1 MADTWVGLCN
11 EESVQDV
18 KRALRHIDPQARLML
33 VSSPQELRARMQ
45 ETPFREG
52 AIVGPLNGN
61 MSSLNVAAALVRDAM
76 AADVALVVPGV
87 SKGFAQRAMKAGVR
101 TVVDLSELV
110 ALSIADLDEPALE
123 DDDVPTMLVGAS
135 AEASVREARVPKIDE
150 PASNMLTFPLL
161 REGKHGPEVEHIP
174 VPREF
179 AQAELKNEGHGTK
192 HAVPEESR
200 ETAPILTFVSGRGG
214 VGKTTVIAMMATL
227 AASWGM
233 RVAVCDLDLSCGN
246 LYSCFQYGAVVDLAD
261 LVREGMPEAE
271 EVLAHG
277 REVGKGLLLWGPCE
291 RPEMAEV
298 VYPEVQGLLGTLA
311 QSHDLVLVDTSSTFT
326 DAVAQAAQQCDRLII
341 TVDGRPGSAVAQA
354 RMAALAVR
362 LGVPRTR
369 MVRLANR
376 CGLHGKGEPIIN
388 RADVGLETA
397 RPLRVS
403 DGGVEVSDCLAEG
416 KVQDL
421 IDLGSRFAE
430 SSATALAILLSELGK
445 LPKHP
450 DAQRFLQK
458 RDERPRWSFGRKREA
473 V

>member
-1 MADTWVGLCN
+1 MVDTWVGLCN
-11 EESVQDV
+11 EDSVQDV
-18 KRALRHIDPQARLML
+18 RRALRHIDPQARLML

-45 ETPFREG
+45 ESPFQEG
-52 AIVGPLNGN
+52 AIVGPLKGN

-76 AADVALVVPGV
+76 AADVALVVPGI
-87 SKGFAQRAMKAGVR
+87 SKGFAKRAERAGIR
-101 TVVDLSELV
+101 TVVDLSEL
-110 ALSIADLDEPALE
+110 AGMPIADLDEPALE
-123 DDDVPTMLVGAS
+123 DDDVPTMLVGVS
-135 AEASVREARVPKIDE
+135 GTTSVREARVPRIDE
-150 PASNMLTFPLL
+150 PESNMLTFPLL
-161 REGKHGPEVEHIP
+161 REGKHGPEVEHIS

-179 AQAELKNEGHGTK
+179 AQKDPNSDGHSTK
-192 HAVPEESR
+192 RAAVEESNAS
-200 ETAPILTFVSGRGG
+200 APIITFVSGRGG
-214 VGKTTVIAMMATL
+214 VGKTTVVAMMATL
-227 AASWGM
+227 AASWDM
-233 RVAVCDLDLSCGN
+233 RVAICDLDLSCGN
-246 LYSCFQYGAVVDLAD
+246 LYSCFQYGAMVDLAD
-261 LVREGMPEAE
+261 LVRNGLPDAE
-271 EVLAHG
+271 EVLAIG
-277 REVGKGLLLWGPCE
+277 RELNKGLTLWGPCE

-311 QSHDLVLVDTSSTFT
+311 KNHDLVLVDTSSTFT

-341 TVDGRPGSAVAQA
+341 TVDGRPGSAASQA

-376 CGLHGKGEPIIN
+376 CGLHGRGEPVIN

-403 DGGVEVSDCLAEG
+403 DGGIEVSDCLAEG
-416 KVQDL
+416 KAQDL
-421 IDLGSRFAE
+421 IEVGSRFAE
-430 SSATALAILLSELGK
+430 SSATALAIMLSELGK

-450 DAQRFLQK
+450 DAQRYLQK